1 MELTDCRTLDQLP
14 NNKILD
20 TFELKSV
27 ADDKSD
33 TSQMIRSAC
42 DWSEDITGKG
52 ENAGYQ
58 HFLFS
63 QNVFKSVYS
72 QSH

>member
-20 TFELKSV
+20 TFEIKSV

-52 ENAGYQ
+52 ENAGY
-58 HFLFS
+58 
-63 QNVFKSVYS
+63 
-72 QSH
+72 